1 LVLFFVAISER
12 IEQVRAHSLY
22 EVPTGGWLDME
33 LRRKYNY
40 IDFCSKEVINTITP
54 MHYEPIESSLR
65 MEKRLAERLARKKAQ
80 LDEHRPLRPGIL
92 TRLHEDLRVRLTYH
106 SNAIEGNSLTLKETQ
121 IVVEEGM
128 TIGGHSIREHLEATN
143 HAGAYDLLC
152 QLADQNTRITIE
164 TILELHTLMLHD
176 LNPTAGQFRRV
187 PVYVRGSDLVTPHHS
202 EVLGLMRQWVTWVN
216 NVDGGSTD
224 YNPVVRAAIAHH
236 GFVMVHPFE
245 DGNGRV
251 SRLLL
256 NMQLLRDG
264 YAPAFLLREWKG
276 RYLAALGAADKGE
289 HTPIINLVGQAV
301 EAGLDFYLAACTARP
316 DEHYQQLAIL
326 AKTTGHDPNYLGLL
340 ARQGKLE
347 ATKRGGRW
355 YSTLAA
361 IQTYQDQAQ
370 EGVRERGR
378 PPKRI

>member
-1 LVLFFVAISER
+1 M
-12 IEQVRAHSLY
+12 
-22 EVPTGGWLDME
+22 G
-33 LRRKYNY
+33 
-40 IDFCSKEVINTITP
+40 VINTIMP
-54 MHYEPIESSLR
+54 MRYEPVKSGLR
-65 MEKRLAERLARKKAQ
+65 MEKRLAGRLARKKAQ

-92 TRLHEDLRVRLTYH
+92 ARLHEDLRVRLTYH

-121 IVVEEGM
+121 IVVEEGI

-143 HAGAYDLLC
+143 HAGAYDLLR
-152 QLADQNTRITIE
+152 QLTDRNTRITIE
-164 TILELHTLMLHD
+164 TILELHALVLHD
-176 LNPTAGQFRRV
+176 LNPTVGQFRQL
-187 PVYVRGSDLVTPHHS
+187 PVYIRGSDLVTAHHS
-202 EVLGLMRQWVTWVN
+202 QVPGLMREWVAWVN
-216 NVDGGSTD
+216 NVDGGSAD
-224 YNPVVRAAIAHH
+224 YDLVTRAAIAHH
-236 GFVMVHPFE
+236 GFVIVHPFE

-289 HTPIINLVGQAV
+289 YMPIINLVGQAV
-301 EAGLDFYLAACTARP
+301 EAGLDFYLDACNARP

-340 ARQGKLE
+340 VRQGKLE
-347 ATKRGGRW
+347 AMKRGGRW

-361 IQTYQDQAQ
+361 IQTYQEQAQ
-370 EGVRERGR
+370 EGIRQRGR
-378 PPKRI
+378 PPKNAPKRNGDM

>member
-1 LVLFFVAISER
+1 LFVASE
-12 IEQVRAHSLY
+12 VL
-22 EVPTGGWLDME
+22 
-33 LRRKYNY
+33 RKYNY
-40 IDFCSKEVINTITP
+40 IDFYSKGVINTIMS
-54 MHYEPIESSLR
+54 MHSEPNDHGLR

-80 LDEHRPLRPGIL
+80 LDAYRPLRPGIL
-92 TRLHEDLRVRLTYH
+92 ARLHEDLRIRLTYH

-143 HAGAYDLLC
+143 HAGAYDLLQ
-152 QLADQNTRITIE
+152 QLTKRGAPITLSI
-164 TILELHTLMLHD
+164 ILELHALILHD
-176 LNPTAGQFRRV
+176 LNPTAGHFRQQ

-202 EVLGLMRQWVTWVN
+202 QVPELMRQWVAWVN
-216 NVDGGSTD
+216 ETNDD
-224 YNPVVRAAIAHH
+224 HPIVRAAIAHH

-245 DGNGRV
+245 DGNGR
-251 SRLLL
+251 SARLLL

-264 YAPAFLLREWKG
+264 YAPAFLLRDWKG

-289 HTPIINLVGQAV
+289 YSPILHLVGQAV
-301 EAGLDFYLAACTARP
+301 EAGLDFYLDACNARP
-316 DEHYQQLAIL
+316 DEHYQQLATL

-347 ATKRGGRW
+347 AVKRGGRW

-361 IQTYQDQAQ
+361 IQTYLDQAQ
-370 EGVRERGR
+370 EGLKHRGR
-378 PPKRI
+378 PPKSVQD

>member
-1 LVLFFVAISER
+1 VDRKLSSELLLHGR
-12 IEQVRAHSLY
+12 EARHL
-22 EVPTGGWLDME
+22 LDRE
-33 LRRKYNY
+33 PQEKYNC
-40 IDFCSKEVINTITP
+40 IDFYSKEAINTI
-54 MHYEPIESSLR
+54 MSMRYEPIEHGLR

-92 TRLHEDLRVRLTYH
+92 ARLHEDLRVRLTYH

-143 HAGAYDLLC
+143 HAGAYDLLR
-152 QLADQNTRITIE
+152 QLADRNAPITSE
-164 TILELHTLMLHD
+164 TILELHALVLHD
-176 LNPTAGQFRRV
+176 LNPTAGQFRQV
-187 PVYVRGSDLVTPHHS
+187 PVYIRGSDLVTPHQR
-202 EVLGLMRQWVTWVN
+202 EVPDLMRQWVAWVN
-216 NVDGGSTD
+216 NADRGSAH

-256 NMQLLRDG
+256 NLQLLRDG
-264 YAPAFLLREWKG
+264 YAPAFLLRDWKG

-289 HTPIINLVGQAV
+289 HTPIINLIGQAV
-301 EAGLDFYLAACTARP
+301 EAGLDFYLDACNARP

-326 AKTTGHDPNYLGLL
+326 AKATGHDPNYLGLL

-347 ATKRGGRW
+347 AVKRGGRW
-355 YSTLAA
+355 YSTRAA

-370 EGVRERGR
+370 EGLRERGR
-378 PPKRI
+378 PPKSASDKRLK